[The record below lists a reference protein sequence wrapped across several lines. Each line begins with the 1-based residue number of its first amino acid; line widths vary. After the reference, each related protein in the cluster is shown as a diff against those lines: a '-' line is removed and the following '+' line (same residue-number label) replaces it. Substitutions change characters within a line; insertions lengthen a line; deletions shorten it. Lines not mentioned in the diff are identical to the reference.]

1 MTTGEVLLQYQQRIG
16 ELQDALGIIQH
27 RQSATLAIALLA
39 VIITIAA
46 GFFAY
51 SRRIIPTWSPAATL
65 PPLLLTLRHHKGL
78 RRQAQTTARLH
89 AHYSRAQHR
98 MEGNSDG
105 PQGTEFQPANHPF
118 ASDLSLFGPASL
130 YQRICTARTHIGQ
143 QRLGL
148 YLTEPATREEA
159 LQRQQAVRE
168 LAPLTALREQIALL
182 GSYDTQESRSHT
194 FAAWLDTPFAN
205 YPRSLR
211 VYLLISSICL
221 LAMSLAAA
229 VAPAALWPIL
239 SRPIIA
245 CAATQA
251 ILGAFLLRW
260 VRATLAAAA
269 PFAHE
274 VSLMREGLALL
285 ERQQFSS
292 PKLTALAQ
300 RARNA
305 DRIIAQLDPAF
316 LVLTQRT
323 KEWLFHLSLWL
334 ALGTQAALAIEA
346 WRKQHRAALLGWLDA
361 WAEFEALQ
369 SLAAY
374 AYENPEDCWP
384 ELTIGDAFFDASQLG
399 HPLLPRERCVRND
412 VALGPT
418 TPFWVISGS
427 NMSGKSTLLR
437 SIGLASVLAQC
448 GAPVRAAALKLS
460 TLRVHAAI
468 SLNDSLQE
476 GKSRF
481 LAEVQRL
488 RDTLEASIH
497 NPVLFL
503 IDEIFSGTN
512 SRDRQLAADAV
523 IATLTA
529 RHAIGAIS
537 THDIALASIAAHGG
551 ANVHMASSGSHPLDF
566 DYRIKS
572 GVTPET
578 NAIEIARMAGVPV

>member
-16 ELQDALGIIQH
+16 ELQDALGVVQH

-39 VIITIAA
+39 VIIALGA
-46 GFFAY
+46 GFLAN
-51 SRRIIPTWSPAATL
+51 SRRLIPTWYPAVAL
-65 PPLLLTLRHHKGL
+65 PPLLLTLRHYNQL
-78 RRQAQTTARLH
+78 RRQAGNTARLH
-89 AHYSRAQHR
+89 AFYSRAR
-98 MEGNSDG
+98 DRVEGNGEG
-105 PQGTEFQPANHPF
+105 PHGAEFQPANHPF
-118 ASDLSLFGPASL
+118 ASDLGIFGRASLFERL
-130 YQRICTARTHIGQ
+130 CTARTHIGQ
-143 QRLGL
+143 QRVAR
-148 YLTEPATREEA
+148 YLTEPASTEEA

-168 LAPLTALREQIALL
+168 LAPLTTLREQIALL
-182 GSYDTQESRSHT
+182 GEYDAQESKWQT

-205 YPRSLR
+205 YPRWLR
-211 VYLLISSICL
+211 SYLLASSLCL
-221 LAMSLAAA
+221 LAMSSAAA
-229 VAPAALWPIL
+229 VAPAALWPML

-245 CAATQA
+245 TAVTQA
-251 ILGAFLLRW
+251 ILSAFLLRW

-269 PFAHE
+269 PVSHE
-274 VSLMREGLALL
+274 VRLMREGLALL
-285 ERQQFSS
+285 ECQSFSS
-292 PKLTALAQ
+292 PKLAALAQ

-305 DRIIAQLDPAF
+305 DHIIARLDPAF
-316 LVLTQRT
+316 LVLTQRN
-323 KEWLFHLSLWL
+323 KEWLYHLSLWL
-334 ALGTQAALAIEA
+334 ALGTQAALAIES
-346 WRKQHRAALLGWLDA
+346 WRQQHRAALLDWLDA
-361 WAEFEALQ
+361 WAEFEALH
-369 SLAAY
+369 AIAGY

-384 ELTIGDAFFDASQLG
+384 DITAGHASFDARQLG
-399 HPLLPRERCVRND
+399 HPLLPRENCVRND

-448 GAPVRAAALKLS
+448 GAPVRAASLRLS

-468 SLNDSLQE
+468 SVSDSLEE

-488 RDTLEASIH
+488 RNTLEASLH
-497 NPVLFL
+497 HPVLFL

-529 RHAIGAIS
+529 RCAIGAIS

-566 DYRIKS
+566 DYRIKP